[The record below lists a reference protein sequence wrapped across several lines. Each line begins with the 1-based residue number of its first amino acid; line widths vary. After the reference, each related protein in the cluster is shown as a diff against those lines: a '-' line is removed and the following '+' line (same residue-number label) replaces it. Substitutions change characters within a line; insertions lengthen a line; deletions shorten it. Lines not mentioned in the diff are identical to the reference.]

1 MYLLLCVLSLQVTH
15 LLESHTYNVA
25 VAQLMIFCNHFKKEF
40 KKLSGSLEYHRS
52 LEVLCTLLAPMAP
65 HIASELWESLA
76 GVSERSK
83 PLVSSSVNKLHA
95 YVNNYNYLK
104 SFF

>member
-1 MYLLLCVLSLQVTH
+1 MVLRETSRGKSYYLLLCVLSLQVTH
-15 LLESHTYNVA
+15 LLESCTYNVA
-25 VAQLMIFCNHFKKEF
+25 VVQLVIILKSLRSF
-40 KKLSGSLEYHRS
+40 LEYHCS

-65 HIASELWESLA
+65 RIASELWESLA

-83 PLVSSSVNKLHA
+83 PLVSSSVN
-95 YVNNYNYLK
+95 

>member
-1 MYLLLCVLSLQVTH
+1 MCSFPSG
-15 LLESHTYNVA
+15 ESHTYNVA
-25 VAQLMIFCNHFKKEF
+25 VAQLMIFCNHLKEF
-40 KKLSGSLEYHRS
+40 KKLSGSLEYHCS

-83 PLVSSSVNKLHA
+83 PLVSSSVNE
-95 YVNNYNYLK
+95 YINNYNYLK
-104 SFF
+104 TKFIKFLFA

>member
-1 MYLLLCVLSLQVTH
+1 MLCVLSLQVTH

-25 VAQLMIFCNHFKKEF
+25 VAQLMIFCNHLKEF

-76 GVSERSK
+76 GVSERSFSSK
-83 PLVSSSVNKLHA
+83 PLVSSSVNFNIIFTAREQVFL
-95 YVNNYNYLK
+95 
-104 SFF
+104 

>member
-1 MYLLLCVLSLQVTH
+1 MLCILSLQVTH

-25 VAQLMIFCNHFKKEF
+25 VAQLMIFCNHLKEF

-52 LEVLCTLLAPMAP
+52 TLLAPMAP

-95 YVNNYNYLK
+95 YINNYNY
-104 SFF
+104 

>member
-1 MYLLLCVLSLQVTH
+1 MLSLQITH
-15 LLESHTYNVA
+15 LLEPRIYSIA
-25 VAQLMIFCNHFKKEF
+25 EAQLMIFCNHLKEF

-76 GVSERSK
+76 GVGERSFSSK
-83 PLVSSSVNKLHA
+83 PLVSSSVNLQHYFYSKGA
-95 YVNNYNYLK
+95 
-104 SFF
+104 SISIGF

>member
-1 MYLLLCVLSLQVTH
+1 MCVLSLQITH

-25 VAQLMIFCNHFKKEF
+25 VAQLMICCNHLKEF
-40 KKLSGSLEYHRS
+40 KKLSGSLEYHCS
-52 LEVLCTLLAPMAP
+52 LEVLCILLAPMAP

-95 YVNNYNYLK
+95 YVNN
-104 SFF
+104 

>member
-1 MYLLLCVLSLQVTH
+1 MLCVLSLQVTH

-25 VAQLMIFCNHFKKEF
+25 VPQLMMFCNHLKEF
-40 KKLSGSLEYHRS
+40 KKLSGSLEYHHS

-65 HIASELWESLA
+65 HIASELWA

-95 YVNNYNYLK
+95 YINI
-104 SFF
+104 

>member
-1 MYLLLCVLSLQVTH
+1 MLCVLSLQVTH

-25 VAQLMIFCNHFKKEF
+25 VAQLMIFCNQF

-95 YVNNYNYLK
+95 YINI
-104 SFF
+104 

>member
-1 MYLLLCVLSLQVTH
+1 
-15 LLESHTYNVA
+15 
-25 VAQLMIFCNHFKKEF
+25 MIFCNHLKEF

-76 GVSERSK
+76 GVSERSFSSK
-83 PLVSSSVNKLHA
+83 RLVSSKLHA
-95 YVNNYNYLK
+95 YIKLFMLAKLLK
-104 SFF
+104 PSFFS